1 MEAFMTRSHLFARA
15 LAAIAFVAFTESM
28 IPSAQ
33 AQSEVLTIAAANNLK
48 DVFRKILPI
57 FEAQN
62 RDITVRVIYA
72 PPKTLAKQIEE
83 GAPVDVFLPALFEDI
98 DQLESKELI
107 LKESKHVYARTA
119 LVLITN
125 SAFPAQLDSIQDL
138 ETKPVRRIAIGDP
151 AASAVGKDT
160 IEFLKHRNLESR
172 LKSQFIYGE
181 HSRAVLDF
189 VSKGEAELG
198 IVYRTDAIGSKRV
211 RIIDSVPSDSHKP
224 ITYGVVSPWTAR
236 NISGARD
243 FVSFLQAEK
252 AQGELK
258 QYGFEPVVVDVSLTQ
273 RQEVKP

>member
-1 MEAFMTRSHLFARA
+1 MIFAHA
-15 LAAIAFVAFTESM
+15 LARVLFFVGIIAFTESVV
-28 IPSAQ
+28 PPAH

-48 DVFRKILPI
+48 DVFRKILPV

-72 PPKTLAKQIEE
+72 QPKTLTKQIEE

-107 LKESKHVYARTA
+107 LKDTKHIYARTV

-138 ETKPVRRIAIGDP
+138 ETKPVRHIAIGDP
-151 AASAVGKDT
+151 SASAVGKDT
-160 IEFLKHRNLESR
+160 IQFLKDRNLESR
-172 LKSQFIYGE
+172 LKAQFIYGE
-181 HSRAVLDF
+181 HSRAVLDL

-211 RIIDSVPSDSHKP
+211 RIIDSAPSDSHRP

-236 NISGARD
+236 NISGARE
-243 FVSFLQAEK
+243 FVSFLQTEK
-252 AQGELK
+252 VQGELK
-258 QYGFEPVVVDVSLTQ
+258 QHGFEPVVSDVSLTQ

>member
-1 MEAFMTRSHLFARA
+1 MTCSHLFARA
-15 LAAIAFVAFTESM
+15 LAVVAFVAFTESLA
-28 IPSAQ
+28 PSAQ

-48 DVFRKILPI
+48 DVFRKILPL

-72 PPKTLAKQIEE
+72 PPKTLTKQIEE

-98 DQLESKELI
+98 DPLESKELI
-107 LKESKHVYARTA
+107 LKESKHIYARTA

-125 SAFPAQLDSIQDL
+125 SAFPAQLESIQDL
-138 ETKPVRRIAIGDP
+138 ETKPVRRLAIGDP

-160 IEFLKHRNLESR
+160 VQFLRERNLESR

-181 HSRAVLDF
+181 HSRAVLEL

-198 IVYRTDAIGSKRV
+198 IVYRTDAVGSKRV
-211 RIIDSVPSDSHKP
+211 RIIDSAPSDSHRP
-224 ITYGVVSPWTAR
+224 ITFGVVSPWTAR

-243 FVSFLQAEK
+243 FVLFLQAEK
-252 AQGELK
+252 VQAELR
-258 QYGFEPVVVDVSLTQ
+258 QYGFESVVADVSLTQ